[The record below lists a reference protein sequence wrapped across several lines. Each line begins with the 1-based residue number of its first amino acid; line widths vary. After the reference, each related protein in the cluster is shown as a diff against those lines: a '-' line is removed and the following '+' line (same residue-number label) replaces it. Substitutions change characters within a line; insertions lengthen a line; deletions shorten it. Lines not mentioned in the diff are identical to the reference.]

1 MRTDSFSSSTMAAN
15 TSTHRFVLN
24 NRLLNGIN
32 LKTNAANTNQILV
45 KDPESTRMVDEEL
58 QIVKREKSLTI
69 VTTGT
74 VVFLATA
81 FMYLLIFS

>member
-1 MRTDSFSSSTMAAN
+1 MRTDSFSSSTMSAN

-32 LKTNAANTNQILV
+32 LKTNAVNTNQILV

-58 QIVKREKSLTI
+58 QIEKREKLLTN